1 MVSKSAKLVN
11 VSHARCFSAFAP
23 TVAKF
28 DGKKIDPHTPW
39 SKILE
44 RSCQYMFL
52 TDMFRGIWV
61 SVVSMTREKLTV
73 NFPHEKVT
81 ISPRMRGEHCLRRYP
96 SGEERCIACRLCE
109 AICPSQVINIEAE
122 VRPDG
127 LRRTTRYDIDEARCI
142 YCGYCQEACPV
153 DAIVENPLLEF
164 AVESRDELLY
174 DKAKLL
180 HNGDMW
186 EPILASNIAADIMY
200 R

>member
-1 MVSKSAKLVN
+1 M
-11 VSHARCFSAFAP
+11 
-23 TVAKF
+23 
-28 DGKKIDPHTPW
+28 
-39 SKILE
+39 
-44 RSCQYMFL
+44 
-52 TDMFRGIWV
+52 
-61 SVVSMTREKLTV
+61 
-73 NFPHEKVT
+73 
-81 ISPRMRGEHCLRRYP
+81 
-96 SGEERCIACRLCE
+96 
-109 AICPSQVINIEAE
+109 
-122 VRPDG
+122 RPDG

-174 DKAKLL
+174 DNAKLL